1 MLFPVLLLAAA
12 GLSLAQS
19 EVLTNQQ
26 VVDRV
31 TAQLIP
37 KLSGGSFIS
46 FTAPPRWST
55 YDPPDPAVVVNVN
68 NELDVSLTVG
78 MNSLTPAR
86 AIRKT
91 DC

>member
-1 MLFPVLLLAAA
+1 MFFPVLLLAVA

-19 EVLTNQQ
+19 EVLSNQQ

-31 TAQLIP
+31 SAQLIP

-55 YDPPDPAVVVNVN
+55 YDPPDPAVVINVN
-68 NELDVSLTVG
+68 SELDVSLTVG
-78 MNSLTPAR
+78 INSLTPTC
-86 AIRKT
+86 AIKKT